1 MRGIFKLVIV
11 VLSIAA
17 AGVAQDVFIVDNADD
32 GDGRSVKGGWW
43 YTYNDNV
50 QGGNSFVVPPVNG
63 FRMSGPGYGEQ
74 GYGEQGYAVHMKGS
88 AGDKLGWDYVGVG
101 VTLTE
106 ESGCP
111 KAVPLDLRSF
121 SKIRFMMKGS
131 VSGGRLTMI
140 LTYTENGC
148 KDGSNAA
155 ATLIGWADYEAPLTS
170 KLKPEW
176 TQVQLD
182 LRKDFHQPKWAKK
195 ANIVSI
201 EKVLENMKNINFHFS
216 SPDGDSVDL
225 WVDNIEFVK

>member
-1 MRGIFKLVIV
+1 MKEIFRIAIIVGCITGAGI
-11 VLSIAA
+11 
-17 AGVAQDVFIVDNADD
+17 AQDVYIVDNADD

-50 QGGNSFVVPPVNG
+50 NGGNSFVVPPVNG
-63 FRMSGPGYGEQ
+63 FKMSGPGYGD
-74 GYGEQGYAVHMKGS
+74 QGYAIHMKGS

-111 KAVPLDLRSF
+111 KAVPVDLRSF

-140 LTYTENGC
+140 LTYTENKC
-148 KDGSNAA
+148 KNGSNES
-155 ATLIGWADYEAPLTS
+155 ATLTGWADYEAPLTA
-170 KLKPEW
+170 KLKPDW
-176 TQVQLD
+176 TPVQLD
-182 LRKDFHQPKWAKK
+182 LRKDFHQPKWVK
-195 ANIVSI
+195 AGNTVPI